1 MRFDRLDLNLLVALD
16 ALLTERSVSQA
27 AERICLS
34 QSATSS
40 ALGRLREYFEDDL
53 LVLKGRQMMMTPRG
67 EELVEPVRDVLE
79 QIRQTIVKVPEFDP
93 AENKA
98 TISIMASDYITQIVL
113 ADAISAIQVEAPHMK
128 FEILSMGG
136 NVVADLERGIAD
148 LLICI
153 DMLCSEDHPMELLVK
168 DDFVVVGWEKNKHL
182 QEPLTLEKFLELGHV
197 VTRFGKAR
205 IPAAE
210 EWFFKH
216 RDIVRR
222 VEVISPIFS
231 LSPIL
236 TVGTDRVATV
246 HRKMAEKMIQYL
258 PITIHEMPIEME
270 GLRLAIQ
277 WHSFN
282 ARNAALQWVVKKL
295 IEHSEKTWGKVEW

>member
-16 ALLTERSVSQA
+16 ALLTEKSVSQA

-40 ALGRLREYFEDDL
+40 ALGRLRDYFEDDL

-67 EELVEPVRDVLE
+67 EELVEPVREVLE
-79 QIRQTIVKVPEFDP
+79 QIRQTIVKVPEFNP
-93 AENKA
+93 ADNKT
-98 TISIMASDYITQIVL
+98 TISIMASDYITQIIL
-113 ADAISAIQVEAPHMK
+113 ADAIASIQAEAPHIK

-136 NVVADLERGIAD
+136 DVVGDLERGTAD

-168 DDFVVVGWEKNKHL
+168 DDFVVVGWEDNKHM
-182 QEPLTLEKFLELGHV
+182 QKPLTLETFLELGHV

-205 IPAAE
+205 VPAAE

-222 VEVISPIFS
+222 VEVISPSFS
-231 LSPIL
+231 LSPIM
-236 TVGTDRVATV
+236 TIGTERVATV
-246 HRKMAEKMIQYL
+246 HRKMAEKIIKDL
-258 PITIHEMPIEME
+258 PIKIQEMPIEMD

-282 ARNAALQWVVKKL
+282 ARNAALQWVVKRL
-295 IEHSEKTWGKVEW
+295 LEHSEKTWGKAEW